1 MSGSRNDFELASPY
15 LKLVA
20 EAVPW
25 DAAVFGFPVA
35 QIHTLDLID
44 PVGAAAEY
52 DAFQRWLDAE
62 RVHVVSC
69 RLPHDRLRE
78 SMFLE
83 SHGFRFVEMVLH
95 PKMDN
100 IQALDLPEDNLLVA
114 SASKADLPELEQ
126 IAERAFSHERYHVDP
141 RLDRKLAD
149 LRYGRWVRNSLDHP
163 TQKLLKIADTGR
175 PLAFFL
181 VESRDGSAYWHLT
194 AVAPEWQGRG
204 YGLRVW
210 QTMLRHHQAEACQQI
225 TSTISARNVAVL
237 NLYAKLNFRF
247 APPEMTFHWVRE
259 DR

>member
-1 MSGSRNDFELASPY
+1 MSPSGNDFNLASPY
-15 LKLVA
+15 LKLAA
-20 EAVPW
+20 EAAPW

-44 PVGAAAEY
+44 RVAATSDY

-62 RVHVVSC
+62 RVRIVSC

-95 PKMDN
+95 PRMDN
-100 IQALDLPEDNLLVA
+100 IQALDLPEDNLVVA
-114 SASKADLPELEQ
+114 SACKSDLPALEE

-141 RLDRKLAD
+141 RLDRKPAD

-163 TQKLLKIADTGR
+163 TQRLLKITVAGR
-175 PLAFFL
+175 LLAFFL
-181 VESRDGSAYWHLT
+181 VESRDGSTYWHLT
-194 AVAPEWQGRG
+194 AVAPQWQGRG

-210 QTMLRHHQAEACQQI
+210 QAMLRHHQADACQQV
-225 TSTISARNVAVL
+225 TTTISARNVAVL

-247 APPEMTFHWVRE
+247 TPPEMTFHWVRE
-259 DR
+259 DG